1 MMKHIANALS
11 ISEVEDK
18 IKKIENVLSC
28 GLAGFNTKTPSVRI
42 FFEPTLEQEK
52 KYQILSQVKEVM
64 REYGLGDNEETRW
77 CSVGF
82 EVMYSR

>member
-1 MMKHIANALS
+1 MIKHIANALS
-11 ISEVEDK
+11 ILEAEEK
-18 IKKIENVLSC
+18 INNIENVLSC
-28 GLAGFNTKTPSVRI
+28 GLIGFNTKTPSVRI
-42 FFEPTLEQEK
+42 FFNPKLEQEK

-82 EVMYSR
+82 EVLYSR

>member
-1 MMKHIANALS
+1 MIKHIANALS

-18 IKKIENVLSC
+18 IEKIENVLSC
-28 GLAGFNTKTPSVRI
+28 GLVGFNTKTPSVRI
-42 FFEPTLEQEK
+42 FFEPTLKQEK
-52 KYQILSQVKEVM
+52 KYQILNQVKEFM
-64 REYGLGDNEETRW
+64 SEYGLGDNEETRW